1 MLKESASGRMRRDAI
16 LRKKKQRRKL
26 RLRQKRTPAFSV
38 TMTVVSAGVA
48 VIKTSAPALRHVG
61 RSPQTVAA
69 GAGADGD
76 RVVEDAV
83 AAAVAEGVAAD
94 AVAVGAA
101 AAAVAVDAAAV
112 AVVAA
117 VAAAAADEAVGE
129 KDARTVVD
137 VVVKPRCYPIVTDF
151 WRVL

>member
-26 RLRQKRTPAFSV
+26 RLRQKRTR
-38 TMTVVSAGVA
+38 VA